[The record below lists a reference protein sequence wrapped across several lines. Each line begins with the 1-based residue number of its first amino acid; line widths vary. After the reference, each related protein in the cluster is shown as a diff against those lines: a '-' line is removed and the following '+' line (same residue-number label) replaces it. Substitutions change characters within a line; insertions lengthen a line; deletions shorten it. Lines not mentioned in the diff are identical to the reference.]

1 MNADL
6 LFELGCEELPPAPLQ
21 AMAKELGQRLSD
33 GLAELG
39 VEAGEARIFATPRR
53 LAVLIR
59 DVANRQPDRDIE
71 RRGPATK
78 APEKAVAGFA
88 RSCGVE
94 VDALDTSETDK
105 GPYYVFRGQETGQP
119 LADILPPLI
128 IESIRKLTTPKR
140 MRWGSLDEGFLRPV
154 QWMVC
159 LHGNTVIPVE
169 LFGLTADR
177 LTSAHRFHAPEPV
190 ALEQAGDYET
200 TLFDHQVIASFEERR
215 KIVAQQVK
223 RTAERAGGIAQMDA
237 ALVDEVTALVEWPVA
252 LSGQIDERFMAM
264 PPEVLITTIESHQR
278 YFPVRNA
285 EARLLPRFVTVA
297 NVESLDIQQ
306 VVLGNERVVRP
317 RLEDALF
324 FLEKD
329 RKQSLAQ
336 FGERLDKVT
345 FQKGLGSYADK
356 TRRLE
361 ALAATLA
368 ESLGADSDTATRA
381 AALAKADLVTD
392 MVFEFTELEGIV
404 GGYYARESGEPE
416 AVAGAIAEHYQPRGP
431 SDAIPATPAGR
442 VLALA
447 DKLDTLAG
455 QFALGNRP
463 TGDRDPLGLR
473 RAALGVLRIL
483 LEAEQPLDLRIALT
497 AAVAHQPVDGESDTP
512 DALQAFFADRLRG
525 LLADQGIGADV
536 FDAVTALELA
546 DPLDIQHRCQAVR
559 SFQGSAAA
567 ASLAAAHKRVRNIL
581 KKSGADTATVET
593 PLFEADAERDLFDT
607 MSRLAEQV
615 TAFVSQ
621 GDYAAALEQLATLQA
636 PVDQFFEEVMVMADD
651 AAVRSNR
658 LRLLTQ
664 LDALLRQVADFSHL
678 HG

>member
-21 AMAKELGQRLSD
+21 AMAGELGQRLTD
-33 GLAELG
+33 GLSELG
-39 VEAGEARIFATPRR
+39 IDTGEARIFATPRR

-59 DVANRQPDRDIE
+59 DVADRQRDRDIE

-88 RSCGVE
+88 RSCGVD
-94 VDALDTSETDK
+94 VDALDTIETDK

-128 IESIRKLTTPKR
+128 VESIRKLTTPKR

-159 LHGNTVIPVE
+159 LHGHTVIPVE

-177 LTSAHRFHAPEPV
+177 LTSAHRFHAPEPI

-200 TLFDHQVIASFEERR
+200 TLFDHQVIAAFEERR

-223 RTAERAGGIAQMDA
+223 RTAERAGGIAQMDPD
-237 ALVDEVTALVEWPVA
+237 LVDEVTALVEWPVA

-278 YFPVRNA
+278 YFPVRDA
-285 EARLLPRFVTVA
+285 DGQLLPRFVTVA
-297 NVESLDIQQ
+297 NVESLDIRQ

-324 FLEKD
+324 FWEKD

-361 ALAATLA
+361 ALTASLA
-368 ESLGADSDTATRA
+368 EALGADANTATRA
-381 AALAKADLVTD
+381 ATLAKADLVTD

-404 GGYYARESGEPE
+404 GGYYAHASGESD
-416 AVAGAIAEHYQPRGP
+416 AVAAAIAEQYQPRGP
-431 SDAIPATPAGR
+431 SDDIPATDAGR

-447 DKLDTLAG
+447 DKFDTLAG

-483 LEAEQPLDLRIALT
+483 LEAEQSLDLQAAVT
-497 AAVAHQPVDGESDTP
+497 AALSQQPVTGEAESK
-512 DALQAFFADRLRG
+512 DALLSFFADRLRG
-525 LLADQGIGADV
+525 LLADQGIGTDV
-536 FDAVTALELA
+536 FEAVTALQLR
-546 DPLDIQHRCQAVR
+546 DPLEIQRRSQAVLA
-559 SFQGSAAA
+559 FQGSAAA
-567 ASLAAAHKRVRNIL
+567 NSLAAAHKRVRNIL
-581 KKSGADTATVET
+581 KKNGEDAAAVDIR
-593 PLFEADAERDLFDT
+593 LFEADAERSLHET
-607 MSRLAEQV
+607 MSRLADQV
-615 TAFVSQ
+615 TTLVTQ
-621 GDYAAALEQLATLQA
+621 GDYAAALTQLATLQG
-636 PVDQFFEEVMVMADD
+636 PVDQFFEDVMVMAEN
-651 AAVRSNR
+651 AEVRSNR

-664 LDALLRQVADFSHL
+664 LDGLLRQIADFSHL
-678 HG
+678 SN

>member
-21 AMAKELGQRLSD
+21 AMAGELGQRLTD
-33 GLAELG
+33 GLSELG
-39 VEAGEARIFATPRR
+39 IDTGEARIFATPRR

-59 DVANRQPDRDIE
+59 DVADRQPDRDIE

-88 RSCGVE
+88 RSCGVD
-94 VDALDTSETDK
+94 VDALDTIETDK

-128 IESIRKLTTPKR
+128 VESIRKLTTPKR

-177 LTSAHRFHAPEPV
+177 LTSAHRFHAPEPI
-190 ALEQAGDYET
+190 ALERAGDYET
-200 TLFDHQVIASFEERR
+200 TLFDHQVIAAFEERR

-223 RTAERAGGIAQMDA
+223 RTAERAGGIAQMDPD
-237 ALVDEVTALVEWPVA
+237 LVDEVTALVEWPVA

-278 YFPVRNA
+278 YFPVRDA
-285 EARLLPRFVTVA
+285 DGQLLPRFVTVA
-297 NVESLDIQQ
+297 NVESLDIRQ

-324 FLEKD
+324 FWEKD

-356 TRRLE
+356 TRRLG
-361 ALAATLA
+361 ALTASLA
-368 ESLGADSDTATRA
+368 EALGADANTATRA
-381 AALAKADLVTD
+381 ATLAKADLVTD

-404 GGYYARESGEPE
+404 GGYYARASGESD
-416 AVAGAIAEHYQPRGP
+416 AVAAAIAEQYQPRGP
-431 SDAIPATPAGR
+431 SDDIPATDAGR
-442 VLALA
+442 MLALA
-447 DKLDTLAG
+447 DKFDTLAG

-483 LEAEQPLDLRIALT
+483 LEAEQSLDLQAAVT
-497 AAVAHQPVDGESDTP
+497 AALSQQPVTGEAESK
-512 DALQAFFADRLRG
+512 DALLSFFADRLRG
-525 LLADQGIGADV
+525 LLADQGIGTDV
-536 FDAVTALELA
+536 FEAVTALQLR
-546 DPLDIQHRCQAVR
+546 DPLEIQRRSQAVLA
-559 SFQGSAAA
+559 FQGSAAA
-567 ASLAAAHKRVRNIL
+567 NSLAAAHKRVRNIL
-581 KKSGADTATVET
+581 KKNGEDAAAVDIR
-593 PLFEADAERDLFDT
+593 LFEADAERSLHET
-607 MSRLAEQV
+607 MSRLADQV
-615 TAFVSQ
+615 TTLVTQ
-621 GDYAAALEQLATLQA
+621 GDYAAALTQLATLQG
-636 PVDQFFEEVMVMADD
+636 PVDQFFEDVMVMAED

-664 LDALLRQVADFSHL
+664 LDGLLRQIADFSHL
-678 HG
+678 SN

>member
-21 AMAKELGQRLSD
+21 AMAGELGQRLTD
-33 GLAELG
+33 GLSELG
-39 VEAGEARIFATPRR
+39 IDTGEARIFATPRR

-59 DVANRQPDRDIE
+59 DVADRQPDRDIE

-88 RSCGVE
+88 RSCGVD
-94 VDALDTSETDK
+94 VDALDTIETDK

-128 IESIRKLTTPKR
+128 VESIRKLTTPKR

-159 LHGNTVIPVE
+159 LHGHTVIPVE

-177 LTSAHRFHAPEPV
+177 LTSAHRFHAPEPI

-200 TLFDHQVIASFEERR
+200 TLFDHQVIAAFEERR

-223 RTAERAGGIAQMDA
+223 RTAERAGGIAQMDPD
-237 ALVDEVTALVEWPVA
+237 LVDEVTALVEWPVA

-278 YFPVRNA
+278 YFPVQDA
-285 EARLLPRFVTVA
+285 DGQLLPRFVTVA
-297 NVESLDIQQ
+297 NVESLDIRQ

-324 FLEKD
+324 FWEKD

-361 ALAATLA
+361 ALTASLA
-368 ESLGADSDTATRA
+368 EALGADADTATRA
-381 AALAKADLVTD
+381 ATLAKADLVTD

-404 GGYYARESGEPE
+404 GGYYARASGEPD
-416 AVAGAIAEHYQPRGP
+416 AVAAAIAEQYQPRGP
-431 SDAIPATPAGR
+431 SDDIPATDAGR

-447 DKLDTLAG
+447 DKFDTLAG

-483 LEAEQPLDLRIALT
+483 LEAEQSIDLQAAVT
-497 AAVAHQPVDGESDTP
+497 AALSQQPVTGEAESK
-512 DALQAFFADRLRG
+512 DALLSFFADRLRG
-525 LLADQGIGADV
+525 LLADQGIGTDV
-536 FDAVTALELA
+536 FEAVTALQLR
-546 DPLDIQHRCQAVR
+546 DPLEIQRRSQAVLA
-559 SFQGSAAA
+559 FQGSAAA
-567 ASLAAAHKRVRNIL
+567 NSLAAAHKRVRNIL
-581 KKSGADTATVET
+581 KKNGEDAAAVDIR
-593 PLFEADAERDLFDT
+593 LFEADAERSLHET
-607 MSRLAEQV
+607 MSRLADQV
-615 TAFVSQ
+615 TTLVTQ
-621 GDYAAALEQLATLQA
+621 GDYAAALTQLATLQG
-636 PVDQFFEEVMVMADD
+636 PVDQFFEDVMVMAEN
-651 AAVRSNR
+651 AEVRSNR

-664 LDALLRQVADFSHL
+664 LDGLLRQIADFSHL
-678 HG
+678 SN

>member
-21 AMAKELGQRLSD
+21 AMAGELGQRLTD
-33 GLAELG
+33 GLSELG
-39 VEAGEARIFATPRR
+39 IDTGEARIFATPRR

-59 DVANRQPDRDIE
+59 DVADRQPDRDIE

-88 RSCGVE
+88 RSCGVD
-94 VDALDTSETDK
+94 VDALDTIETDK

-128 IESIRKLTTPKR
+128 VESIRKLTTPKR
-140 MRWGSLDEGFLRPV
+140 MRWGSLEEGFLRPV

-159 LHGNTVIPVE
+159 LHGHTIIPVE

-177 LTSAHRFHAPEPV
+177 LTSAHRFHAPEPI

-200 TLFDHQVIASFEERR
+200 TLFDHQVIAAFEERR

-223 RTAERAGGIAQMDA
+223 RTAERAGGIAQMDPD
-237 ALVDEVTALVEWPVA
+237 LVDEVTALVEWPVA

-278 YFPVRNA
+278 YFPVRDA
-285 EARLLPRFVTVA
+285 DGQLLPRFVTVA
-297 NVESLDIQQ
+297 NVESLDIRQ

-324 FLEKD
+324 FWEKD

-361 ALAATLA
+361 ALTASLA
-368 ESLGADSDTATRA
+368 EALGADANTATRA
-381 AALAKADLVTD
+381 ATLAKADLVTD

-404 GGYYARESGEPE
+404 GGYYAHASGESD
-416 AVAGAIAEHYQPRGP
+416 AVAAAIAEQYQPRGP
-431 SDAIPATPAGR
+431 SDEIPATDAGR

-447 DKLDTLAG
+447 DKFDTLAG

-483 LEAEQPLDLRIALT
+483 LEAEQSLDLQ
-497 AAVAHQPVDGESDTP
+497 AAVAAALSQQPVTGETESG
-512 DALQAFFADRLRG
+512 DALLSFFADRLRG
-525 LLADQGIGADV
+525 LLADQGIGTDV
-536 FDAVTALELA
+536 FEAVTALQLR
-546 DPLDIQHRCQAVR
+546 DPLEIQRRSQAVLA
-559 SFQGSAAA
+559 FQGSAAA
-567 ASLAAAHKRVRNIL
+567 NSLAAAHKRVRNIL
-581 KKSGADTATVET
+581 KKNGEDAAAVDIR
-593 PLFEADAERDLFDT
+593 LFEADAERSLHET
-607 MSRLAEQV
+607 MSRLADQV
-615 TAFVSQ
+615 TTLVTQ
-621 GDYAAALEQLATLQA
+621 GDYAAALTQLATLQG
-636 PVDQFFEEVMVMADD
+636 PVDQFFEDVMVMAEE

-664 LDALLRQVADFSHL
+664 LDGLLRQIADFSHL
-678 HG
+678 SN

>member
-21 AMAKELGQRLSD
+21 AMAGELGQRLTD
-33 GLAELG
+33 GLSELG
-39 VEAGEARIFATPRR
+39 IDTGEARIFATPRR

-59 DVANRQPDRDIE
+59 DVADRQPDRDIE

-88 RSCGVE
+88 RSCGVD
-94 VDALDTSETDK
+94 VDALDTIETDK

-128 IESIRKLTTPKR
+128 VESIRKLTTPKR
-140 MRWGSLDEGFLRPV
+140 MRWGSLEEGFLRPV

-159 LHGNTVIPVE
+159 LHGHTIIPVE

-177 LTSAHRFHAPEPV
+177 LTSAHRFHAPEPI

-200 TLFDHQVIASFEERR
+200 TLFDHQVIAAFEERR

-223 RTAERAGGIAQMDA
+223 RTAERAGGIAQMDPD
-237 ALVDEVTALVEWPVA
+237 LVDEVTALVEWPVA

-278 YFPVRNA
+278 YFPVRDA
-285 EARLLPRFVTVA
+285 DGQLLPRFVTVA
-297 NVESLDIQQ
+297 NVESLDIRQ

-324 FLEKD
+324 FWEKD

-361 ALAATLA
+361 ALTASLA
-368 ESLGADSDTATRA
+368 EALGADANTATRA
-381 AALAKADLVTD
+381 ATLAKADLVTD

-404 GGYYARESGEPE
+404 GGYYARASGEPD
-416 AVAGAIAEHYQPRGP
+416 AVAAAIAEQYQPRGP
-431 SDAIPATPAGR
+431 SDEIPATDAGR

-447 DKLDTLAG
+447 DKFDTLAG

-483 LEAEQPLDLRIALT
+483 LEAEQSLDLQ
-497 AAVAHQPVDGESDTP
+497 AAVAAALSQQPVTGETESG
-512 DALQAFFADRLRG
+512 DALLSFFADRLRG
-525 LLADQGIGADV
+525 LLADQGIGTDV
-536 FDAVTALELA
+536 FEAVTALQLR
-546 DPLDIQHRCQAVR
+546 DPLEIQRRSQAVLA
-559 SFQGSAAA
+559 FQGSAAA
-567 ASLAAAHKRVRNIL
+567 NSLAAAHKRVRNIL
-581 KKSGADTATVET
+581 KKNGEDAAAVDIR
-593 PLFEADAERDLFDT
+593 LFEADAERSLHET
-607 MSRLAEQV
+607 MSRLADQV
-615 TAFVSQ
+615 TTLVTQ
-621 GDYAAALEQLATLQA
+621 GDYAAALTQLATLQG
-636 PVDQFFEEVMVMADD
+636 PVDQFFEDVMVMAEE

-664 LDALLRQVADFSHL
+664 LDGLLRQIADFSHL
-678 HG
+678 SN